1 MALCLPHTTA
11 CQARCSADGLGTLK
25 VIDFGLSK
33 RYLDEQGSVI
43 PRREGR
49 TGFRGSTAYASVYA
63 HEEVEQGIA
72 LAAFFKSHICAP
84 TSGCASVALL
94 MTPLGMCL
102 LRHFHPSRHGQLS
115 SSCPDIPIPVSTMH
129 ICATLVSLSEYSFA
143 RTSTS

>member
-1 MALCLPHTTA
+1 MALCLPRTTA

-84 TSGCASVALL
+84 THGCASV
-94 MTPLGMCL
+94 C
-102 LRHFHPSRHGQLS
+102 R
-115 SSCPDIPIPVSTMH
+115 
-129 ICATLVSLSEYSFA
+129 SL
-143 RTSTS
+143 